1 MQGWDKETT
10 AKVIGIVLSLLI
22 ALLSVF
28 GYDVTVAQPRAAQLA
43 SAELAEATLEP
54 LITERGTTNLN
65 DLAVDSLT
73 AGGAL
78 SSGALIQGSRA
89 ITLTAGLQ
97 VTPDRGVY
105 VLSSSAAVSMTLT
118 APTSPGQLLLLYGD
132 DANTITVN
140 DSNIYTTDGNAVTI
154 GQYDLVGFLSV
165 GSKWV
170 HLFKSA
176 NS

>member
-1 MQGWDKETT
+1 
-10 AKVIGIVLSLLI
+10 VLSLLI

-28 GYDVTVAQPRAAQLA
+28 GYDVTVAQPKLAEIEAQLEQIA
-43 SAELAEATLEP
+43 TEATLEP
-54 LITERGTTNLN
+54 LVAQRGTTNVN
-65 DLAVDSLT
+65 DLAVDSLSASGAVA
-73 AGGAL
+73 AGGTL
-78 SSGALIQGSRA
+78 SGGALIQGARA